1 MKTRWWM
8 SSCAAGL
15 LALGLTGS
23 AALGLGMGGKK
34 DEKAENR
41 GQSKKEYRQLEE
53 KQRQY
58 AQTYY
63 DQHQSHKVF
72 RADNRWKNDYETRLQ
87 PGYVLDSEMR
97 RMSRP
102 APRDMIIGLGRAPRG
117 YRYIVIG
124 GHVILVDNAYRV
136 HDTVRIQLNFGH

>member
-1 MKTRWWM
+1 M
-8 SSCAAGL
+8 SSCAAAL

-23 AALGLGMGGKK
+23 AALGLGMDGKNN
-34 DEKAENR
+34 EKGENH
-41 GQSKKEYRQLEE
+41 GQSKKEYRQFQE

-63 DQHQSHKVF
+63 DQHRNHKVF
-72 RADNRWKNDYETRLQ
+72 KTDSRWNNDYSNRLQ
-87 PGYVLDSEMR
+87 PGYILDSNMR
-97 RMSRP
+97 RMSRS
-102 APRDMIIGLGRAPRG
+102 APKDMVLGLGRAPSG

-124 GHVILVDNAYRV
+124 GHVVLVDNEYRV